1 MDHIDSVMS
10 LVTEGSWL
18 ASVDICQA
26 YHGLMIRPQDRDLLQ
41 FILAGK
47 RYRFRVLPNG
57 LSSGPRLFT
66 RIMKTVLAF
75 LRVHYGII
83 ISSYIDDTIL
93 IGSSPMEV
101 SKAVTITV
109 SLLQKLGFTINFSK
123 SVLEP
128 AQCLEYLGF
137 TISTRTLSASIPEP
151 KADSLVDFCKDVL
164 FSPKVRIRS
173 LATLIGK
180 MVATSPGNDWAK
192 AYTSYLQID
201 KTRAL
206 RRSSGQFDKM
216 THLFQF
222 WINSIHGANKSYA
235 KRPVSHVVYT
245 DASLTGWGNYD
256 QTTGSK
262 YGEQWEL
269 DFATNTHINVLELQ
283 AVFLALKHLGHR
295 VSQAHIQL
303 FVDNTT
309 TLRCI
314 QRGGSTQSVPCNNAT
329 RQILEY
335 CRAQDI
341 VLSSH
346 YCQGY
351 LNVHADAASRA
362 YTDAGEWSLAPH
374 AYRQITDT
382 MGAPVIDLFA
392 SVTNYKCDL
401 FVTRFYSPLAFATD
415 AFSLTWSENDLF
427 LFPPFSLAGRVIQK
441 VLQDRTSG
449 ILVLPKWPTPPGT
462 HLSHAYITSRPWSY
476 LFYWECFRC
485 PATEDAHSCCKFR
498 RNWTKVSWKTSPFV
512 L

>member
-1 MDHIDSVMS
+1 
-10 LVTEGSWL
+10 
-18 ASVDICQA
+18 
-26 YHGLMIRPQDRDLLQ
+26 
-41 FILAGK
+41 
-47 RYRFRVLPNG
+47 
-57 LSSGPRLFT
+57 
-66 RIMKTVLAF
+66 
-75 LRVHYGII
+75 
-83 ISSYIDDTIL
+83 
-93 IGSSPMEV
+93 
-101 SKAVTITV
+101 
-109 SLLQKLGFTINFSK
+109 
-123 SVLEP
+123 
-128 AQCLEYLGF
+128 
-137 TISTRTLSASIPEP
+137 
-151 KADSLVDFCKDVL
+151 
-164 FSPKVRIRS
+164 
-173 LATLIGK
+173 
-180 MVATSPGNDWAK
+180 
-192 AYTSYLQID
+192 
-201 KTRAL
+201 
-206 RRSSGQFDKM
+206 M
-216 THLFQF
+216 THLSEQALRDLQF

-245 DASLTGWGNYD
+245 EASLTGWGNYD

-262 YGEQWEL
+262 YGEQWEH

-314 QRGGSTQSVPCNNAT
+314 QRGGSTQSVPCDNAT

-346 YCQGY
+346 YCQGS

-449 ILVLPKWPTPPGT
+449 ILVLPKWPTQPWYPLVT
-462 HLSHAYITSRPWSY
+462 RLHHQQTMQTSRPSQNASDAQQPRTPIPAASFEGTGQKSPGKPVP
-476 LFYWECFRC
+476 LCCDRRDGRGFRKS
-485 PATEDAHSCCKFR
+485 DY
-498 RNWTKVSWKTSPFV
+498 
-512 L
+512 